1 MLFQQYKL
9 ERMERMERMERELT
23 GQEISR
29 LGLPHLDQPGYSSPS
44 RAHNGSSAGSCGTP
58 DPRTP
63 LTPRPASQQE
73 RESDG
78 EEELQRTAQYLA
90 RNVILYTHYVGEVS
104 RIVDEHFSKAL
115 DQTTYTENKGER
127 RESSL

>member
-1 MLFQQYKL
+1 MKYFLVFV
-9 ERMERMERMERELT
+9 LT
-23 GQEISR
+23 EMI
-29 LGLPHLDQPGYSSPS
+29 Y
-44 RAHNGSSAGSCGTP
+44 
-58 DPRTP
+58 
-63 LTPRPASQQE
+63 

-115 DQTTYTENKGER
+115 DQTTYSENKGNR
-127 RESSL
+127 RENP

>member
-1 MLFQQYKL
+1 MR
-9 ERMERMERMERELT
+9 ERNVVTEM
-23 GQEISR
+23 I
-29 LGLPHLDQPGYSSPS
+29 Y
-44 RAHNGSSAGSCGTP
+44 
-58 DPRTP
+58 
-63 LTPRPASQQE
+63 

-115 DQTTYTENKGER
+115 DQTTYSEHKGNKGKF
-127 RESSL
+127 

>member
-1 MLFQQYKL
+1 
-9 ERMERMERMERELT
+9 MEYFLVT
-23 GQEISR
+23 EIV
-29 LGLPHLDQPGYSSPS
+29 
-44 RAHNGSSAGSCGTP
+44 C
-58 DPRTP
+58 
-63 LTPRPASQQE
+63 

-115 DQTTYTENKGER
+115 DQTTYSENKGN
-127 RESSL
+127 

>member
-1 MLFQQYKL
+1 
-9 ERMERMERMERELT
+9 MERLLKYFPVT
-23 GQEISR
+23 EIV
-29 LGLPHLDQPGYSSPS
+29 
-44 RAHNGSSAGSCGTP
+44 C
-58 DPRTP
+58 
-63 LTPRPASQQE
+63 

-115 DQTTYTENKGER
+115 DQTTYSEHKGNIGNIIKR
-127 RESSL
+127 M

>member
-1 MLFQQYKL
+1 MIY
-9 ERMERMERMERELT
+9 
-23 GQEISR
+23 
-29 LGLPHLDQPGYSSPS
+29 
-44 RAHNGSSAGSCGTP
+44 
-58 DPRTP
+58 
-63 LTPRPASQQE
+63 

-115 DQTTYTENKGER
+115 DQTTYSENKGN
-127 RESSL
+127 REPMMMSPSVNSQNSK

>member
-1 MLFQQYKL
+1 MKNIKYFLV
-9 ERMERMERMERELT
+9 T
-23 GQEISR
+23 EIV
-29 LGLPHLDQPGYSSPS
+29 
-44 RAHNGSSAGSCGTP
+44 C
-58 DPRTP
+58 
-63 LTPRPASQQE
+63 

-115 DQTTYTENKGER
+115 DQTTYSEHKGNIGNIIKR
-127 RESSL
+127 M